1 MNPIDYLLTNISWY
15 APMYNIAWILFMLY
29 ALTLPPLLLWIFKLP
44 ILRDVQPSHP
54 WKEQRR
60 SYGYLLG
67 AAFVIFSFRLI
78 PYWIFNDKILHFLG
92 GGIAIA
98 LVYEYLAI
106 NFNVAD
112 GSGIFTFRHLTDNS
126 GASDRFTTENTE
138 TTESFSNSSPATAA
152 AANSVRSVNSVVNLT
167 HLLANLTLLF
177 FFTSAFSVFSELY
190 EFVSKYVM
198 GYQFDSSGFDTWLDI
213 MANMGGAL
221 VGYVLLWVVRV
232 RK

>member
-15 APMYNIAWILFMLY
+15 APIYNLAWILFMLY

-44 ILRDVQPSHP
+44 GLRDVQPSRP
-54 WKEQRR
+54 WREQRQ

-106 NFNVAD
+106 NFNVHD
-112 GSGIFTFRHLTDNS
+112 GNGIFTFRHLAD
-126 GASDRFTTENTE
+126 GL
-138 TTESFSNSSPATAA
+138 TTESTERTEFKKEAEK
-152 AANSVRSVNSVVNLT
+152 NSVFSVNSVAFD
-167 HLLANLTLLF
+167 LLE
-177 FFTSAFSVFSELY
+177 TSCLKNIFRQKNE
-190 EFVSKYVM
+190 
-198 GYQFDSSGFDTWLDI
+198 
-213 MANMGGAL
+213 N
-221 VGYVLLWVVRV
+221 
-232 RK
+232 

>member
-1 MNPIDYLLTNISWY
+1 MNPLDYLLTNISWY
-15 APMYNIAWILFMLY
+15 APIYNLAWILFMLY
-29 ALTLPPLLLWIFKLP
+29 ALTMPPLLLWIFKLP
-44 ILRDVQPSHP
+44 ILRNVQPSRP
-54 WKEQRR
+54 WREQRR

-112 GSGIFTFRHLTDNS
+112 GNGIFTFRPLPQGRD
-126 GASDRFTTENTE
+126 
-138 TTESFSNSSPATAA
+138 
-152 AANSVRSVNSVVNLT
+152 T

-177 FFTSAFSVFSELY
+177 FFASAFSVFSEFY

-213 MANMGGAL
+213 MANMAGVL
-221 VGYVLLWVVRV
+221 VGYVILWSVKSQVARG
-232 RK
+232 K

>member
-15 APMYNIAWILFMLY
+15 EPMYNLAWILFMLY

-44 ILRDVQPSHP
+44 ILCDVQPSRP
-54 WKEQRR
+54 WREQRP

-112 GSGIFTFRHLTDNS
+112 GNGIFTFRHLPQ
-126 GASDRFTTENTE
+126 GRG
-138 TTESFSNSSPATAA
+138 
-152 AANSVRSVNSVVNLT
+152 T
-167 HLLANLTLLF
+167 HLLASLTLLF
-177 FFTSAFSVFSELY
+177 FFASAFSVFSELY

-213 MANMGGAL
+213 MANMAGAL
-221 VGYVLLWVVRV
+221 VGYVILWGVQLQVARG
-232 RK
+232 K